1 MTITDP
7 QDLWYIS
14 DVVSQVLDCS
24 PRLTDIKGVQAAL
37 SEVSLARGREIQMN
51 LVFEED
57 KLTGFNFAF
66 KLNPNNATEAIYFK
80 PDQLNMEVCRGN
92 ITPYKSLTS
101 SIDAAKQE
109 LQGHLTTYSE
119 LRGEIIVAPPL
130 QVDNLH
136 VIEPE
141 APNVLCHACNKFH
154 KINPDLIRV
163 AHQLASRN
171 EIDGL
176 LLTGVTLKAGVTLA
190 SYLQSEPSPDMYKEG
205 LAIVRRFQ
213 EILPQE
219 FADLKAGE
227 IAKNFVW
234 KDPKSNKQYC
244 FKFERC
250 ETEEPKIT
258 EPISLLGFEISKD
271 SNSSQA
277 VFAATL
283 IDNKYNQWSIEKC
296 DFTLSQ
302 IRDLSVAIKPT
313 LLNLSPVTSTAGEG
327 FSLKIER

>member
-37 SEVSLARGREIQMN
+37 SEVSLARGREIQIN
-51 LVFEED
+51 LVFESD

-66 KLNPNNATEAIYFK
+66 KQNPNNATPTICFK
-80 PDQLNMEVCRGN
+80 PTQLEMEVYQGN
-92 ITPYKSLTS
+92 ITPYKQRIST
-101 SIDAAKQE
+101 IDVAPFE
-109 LQGHLTTYSE
+109 PGGHLTTYSE

-136 VIEPE
+136 VIKPE
-141 APNVLCHACNKFH
+141 APNVLLGVCNKFN

-190 SYLQSEPSPDMYKEG
+190 SYLQSEPSRDMHKEG

-227 IAKNFVW
+227 IPKNFVW

-244 FKFERC
+244 FKFEKC
-250 ETEEPKIT
+250 ETEDSKIT
-258 EPISLLGFEISKD
+258 KPISLLGFEISKD
-271 SNSSQA
+271 SNTSQA

-302 IRDLSVAIKPT
+302 VRDLSLAIKPT